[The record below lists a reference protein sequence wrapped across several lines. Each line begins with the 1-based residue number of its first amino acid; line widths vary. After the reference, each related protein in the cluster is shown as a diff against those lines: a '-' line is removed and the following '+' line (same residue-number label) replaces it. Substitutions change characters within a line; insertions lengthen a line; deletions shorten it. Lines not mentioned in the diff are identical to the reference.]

1 MYSLS
6 LGMMQAPA
14 CLCYG
19 RQFWLNDATSVLEP
33 SLARLQFEIDD
44 VKGPVLEQT
53 IRTMEQVKQLHAIDF
68 SKVDFVGR

>member
-1 MYSLS
+1 
-6 LGMMQAPA
+6 MMQAPA
-14 CLCYG
+14 CACFG
-19 RQFWLNDATSVLEP
+19 CQFWLDDATSVPEP

>member
-1 MYSLS
+1 MPLHASAS
-6 LGMMQAPA
+6 GAT
-14 CLCYG
+14 YG
-19 RQFWLNDATSVLEP
+19 LMNNDATSVP
-33 SLARLQFEIDD
+33 KPQFEIDD